1 MVKFLKIDKQQAME
15 SLLYGSLQLLK
26 ISCSG
31 VITFFVLKENLGQG
45 IRSFKLSGGIT
56 LPQIARG
63 ILLLILLLWIQG
75 LGIFFLL
82 NGQDRLSEIKRTTP
96 LGTISRQHINE
107 PKGSHSWH
115 RSESSTLITNQKQ
128 VLKIKR

>member
-31 VITFFVLKENLGQG
+31 VITFFVLKENLGKG

-56 LPQIARG
+56 LLQIAKG

-82 NGQDRLSEIKRTTP
+82 NGQDRLSEIKRTNP

-107 PKGSHSWH
+107 PKVSHSWQ